1 MADHFRTLTLRI
13 DWSEIDLFGHV
24 NNVAIMKYVQAA
36 RVDFLEALGLMQQKA
51 ETGIGPILASVSCRF
66 MRPLFYPGH
75 VSTSARAAAVGTT
88 SFEIRYELRDDG
100 GKLAARA
107 TDIIVLFD
115 FMKQTKVPLSR
126 ALKEMILNL

>member
-1 MADHFRTLTLRI
+1 MADHSRTLTLRI

-36 RVDFLEALGLMQQKA
+36 RVDFLEALGLMQQKT
-51 ETGIGPILASVSCRF
+51 ETGIGPILASVSCQF
-66 MRPLFYPGH
+66 LRPLFYPGH
-75 VSTSARAAAVGTT
+75 VTTGARAAAVGTT
-88 SFEIRYELRDDG
+88 SFEIRYELRDG
-100 GKLAARA
+100 SGKLAARA

-115 FMKQTKVPLSR
+115 FTKKTKVPLNR